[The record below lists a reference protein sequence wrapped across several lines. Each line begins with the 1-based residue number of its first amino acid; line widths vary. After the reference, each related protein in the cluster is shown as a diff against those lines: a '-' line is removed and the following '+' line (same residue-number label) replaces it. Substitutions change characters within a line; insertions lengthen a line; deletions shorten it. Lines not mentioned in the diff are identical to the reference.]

1 MAQPGRRPAQ
11 QERSR
16 ITERKILAAAR
27 QALAEDGWEGLA
39 VARVAAAAGVSVGS
53 VYGRFTDKD
62 GLVHAVQHDMLDEVD
77 ADLRDAFA
85 RLGERTDTPSAQLVA
100 DAVHALVEQVTR
112 HGAVMGRLI
121 LRAAADPSLR
131 ERGKA
136 TGALAEE
143 LFTSLVLDRS
153 DQLACP
159 RPETAV
165 PMAFRAVFSTAMWQV
180 IFGPD
185 AAGCR
190 PITRHRQLQE
200 LIALCQAYLLGAG
213 ARIAAEEEG
222 R

>member
-85 RLGERTDTPSAQLVA
+85 RLGERTDTPPAQLVA
-100 DAVHALVEQVTR
+100 DAVHALAEQVAR
-112 HGAVMGRLI
+112 HGVVMGRLI
-121 LRAAADPSLR
+121 LWAAADPSLR
-131 ERGKA
+131 ERGNA

-143 LFTSLVLDRS
+143 LFTSLVLDRA

-159 RPETAV
+159 RPEAAV
-165 PMAFRAVFSTAMWQV
+165 PMAFRAVNSTETDAV
-180 IFGPD
+180 EAIRELTGGFGVGRAACAQRGVAHQRMPHAQ
-185 AAGCR
+185 AAGAAAA
-190 PITRHRQLQE
+190 H
-200 LIALCQAYLLGAG
+200 
-213 ARIAAEEEG
+213 ARTT
-222 R
+222 